1 MPKSKTQEKVES
13 AVQTGH
19 NVVELIERVREAF
32 AGDADSD
39 EGDEG
44 DREEALADV
53 LDASEEAQAQL
64 AAALSVKARELA
76 DYAADNRGLDNE
88 SAALAAVILRAL
100 SAHTQA
106 EAVRSMMESPDLSS
120 FVNVEEDLEDFEGGA

>member
-19 NVVELIERVREAF
+19 NVVELIERVRDAF
-32 AGDADSD
+32 AGDAESD

-64 AAALSVKARELA
+64 AAALSVKATELA
-76 DYAADNRGLDNE
+76 SYAASNQGLDNE
-88 SAALAAVILRAL
+88 DAALAAVILRAL